1 MRSKKAIY
9 NIVSTLVL
17 QVVIVLYGFIVP
29 KIIINKFG
37 SDVNGLISSITQ
49 FLAYISLLESG
60 FGPVVKA
67 ALYKPIANKDK
78 KTIAGILKTSEKFFK
93 TIAYIFLAYIIL
105 LSIFYPLLVSNNF
118 GYLYTISLIIIIAI
132 STFAEYFF
140 GMTYKLYLQAD
151 QRTYVISIIQ
161 ILTYFFS
168 TILII
173 VMAKLGMNIQ
183 VIKLVS
189 GVIFVLRP
197 ILQNLY
203 VKKKYQFD
211 LENNNKYE
219 LKQKW
224 DGLAQHIAAVI
235 HGNTDVTILTFFCK
249 LSEVSVYSVYYLVV
263 KGVKSIIQA
272 FSSGIDA
279 SFGDMIAKGE
289 HDNLNRKFGMY
300 EVAYFT
306 VCTIAFSCTMVLIV
320 PFVRVYTKGI
330 TDANYVRYLFGY
342 LIVISEYI
350 WAIRLPY
357 SSITLAAGH
366 FKETRVGAWVEAITN
381 IVVSLIFV
389 KKFGIIGV
397 TIGTIVGMTIR
408 TIEFV
413 FHTNKYILKRN
424 IFVNL
429 KKISLIILETII
441 IAFLA
446 NKFSIF
452 TKVSYF
458 SFILNAIVILV
469 ISSAVTLAIN
479 SLFYKSE
486 FKSLIN
492 VFKRI
497 VVKKTN
503 KSNISNKTLSEEL
516 PVLKE
521 NLNFPLEEKETMLST
536 KFDEKE
542 SILPKENIILNKEIY
557 TDRESLSNA
566 IRNDNSYIKNIDFNY
581 NYNFNIVD
589 LILEEIKIYNYK
601 FNNEDYLRNG
611 KYPTILSNNH
621 SFMKYVIGKDFNN
634 IFYVDS
640 SNMDKNEINGII
652 NYTFK
657 KVYSLKEKDSNI
669 KFNLDKFKN
678 SDIVNNNYFIEC
690 LKYIK

>member
-9 NIVSTLVL
+9 NIISSLVL
-17 QVVIVLYGFIVP
+17 QVIIVLYGFIVP

-67 ALYKPIANKDK
+67 TLYKPIANKDK
-78 KTIAGILKTSEKFFK
+78 KTIASILKTSEKFFK
-93 TIAYIFLAYIIL
+93 TIAYIFLVYIVF

-118 GYLYTISLIIIIAI
+118 GYLYTISLILIIAL

-151 QRTYVISIIQ
+151 QKTYVISVIQ

-168 TILII
+168 TISI
-173 VMAKLGMNIQ
+173 VIMAKLGMNIQ
-183 VIKLVS
+183 LIKLVS
-189 GVIFVLRP
+189 GIIFVLRP

-203 VKKKYQFD
+203 VKKKYHFN
-211 LENNNKYE
+211 LENINNKYE

-342 LIVISEYI
+342 FIVISEYI

-424 IFVNL
+424 IFINL
-429 KKISLIILETII
+429 KKIILIIVETIVI
-441 IAFLA
+441 VFLA
-446 NKFSIF
+446 NKLSIF
-452 TKVSYF
+452 TKISYF
-458 SFILNAIVILV
+458 SFVLNAVIILL
-469 ISSAVTLAIN
+469 ISSIVTLGIN
-479 SLFYKSE
+479 GLFYKNE

-492 VFKRI
+492 VLKRM
-497 VVKKTN
+497 VLRKRKKTN
-503 KSNISNKTLSEEL
+503 INIDEISSQNSSE
-516 PVLKE
+516 
-521 NLNFPLEEKETMLST
+521 S
-536 KFDEKE
+536 DEFT
-542 SILPKENIILNKEIY
+542 NIIPDDVMDTPILDKDLIPEEVY
-557 TDRESLSNA
+557 RDRESLSRA
-566 IRNDNSYIKNIDFNY
+566 IRNDSSYIRYIDFNY
-581 NYNFNIVD
+581 RYDFDIVD
-589 LILEEIKIYNYK
+589 LILEETKIYSYV
-601 FNNEDYLRNG
+601 FHNEDYLRNN

-621 SFMKYVIGKDFNN
+621 TFVKYVIDKDFNN
-634 IFYVDS
+634 IFYVDTRCMS
-640 SNMDKNEINGII
+640 DEEVRGLI
-652 NYTFK
+652 NYTFR
-657 KVYSLKEKDSNI
+657 KVYYLREDDRGINFNI
-669 KFNLDKFKN
+669 NKFSY
-678 SDIVNNNYFIEC
+678 SDIMNDSYFQEC
-690 LKYIK
+690 LKYLN